1 MNPAAAPPPRFV
13 IKGWHVLVA
22 FVLFFG
28 ADIAVNAAFMVSA
41 YRTFPG
47 ETSVTPYEDG
57 IAYNKALAQQ
67 RAQAALGWRLTAGLE
82 SPGRI
87 RVEAFD
93 RAGAPLRGLH
103 LTARLQRPATEDGA
117 RVVTFG
123 EIAPGAY
130 AAPAPGL
137 SGAWDIDVT
146 AHDSAGHTMLAQR
159 RLVAP

>member
-1 MNPAAAPPPRFV
+1 MNPTAAPPRFT

-28 ADIAVNAAFMVSA
+28 ADFAVNTAFMVSA

-57 IAYNKALAQQ
+57 IAYNSALAQQ
-67 RAQAALGWRLTAGLE
+67 RAQAALGWRMTVGLDA
-82 SPGRI
+82 PTRI

-93 RAGAPLRGLH
+93 RAGAPLSGLH
-103 LTARLQRPATEDGA
+103 LTGRLQRPATETGSK
-117 RVVTFG
+117 VVTFD
-123 EIAPGAY
+123 EHAPGVYTAY
-130 AAPAPGL
+130 TIPLA
-137 SGAWDIDVT
+137 GAWDLDVT
-146 AHDSAGHTMLAQR
+146 AHDQNGHTMLAQR